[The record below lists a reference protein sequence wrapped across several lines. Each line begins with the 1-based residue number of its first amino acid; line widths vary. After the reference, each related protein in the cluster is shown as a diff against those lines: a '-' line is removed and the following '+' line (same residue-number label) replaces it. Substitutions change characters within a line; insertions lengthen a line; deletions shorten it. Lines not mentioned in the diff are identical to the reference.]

1 MPRMKA
7 LAGLLTLCCCAYSQ
21 SITGALSGVVTDPS
35 DAAIPKASVLLR
47 YNSTGAERSAD
58 TNDAGRFF
66 FGSLQPGAYTLAVEA
81 AGFRRLERTNINV
94 PAAETVSLND
104 LKLTVGQVTDSVQVE
119 AQAAVV
125 QSQTAERAGVLT
137 GSQVQNLAI
146 RGRNVTSLV
155 SLLPGVVDLDE
166 SENLAVNWNFNVQ
179 GNRRNTNNLTID
191 GATVNAIGNNFNS
204 VVAVSMD
211 AVAEVK
217 VLLSNYQAEYGRMSG
232 ANVSIVTK
240 SGSKEFHGLTSYYKR
255 NEALNANDFF
265 NNRLGRRR
273 PLYRFDTWNYNIGG
287 PVLLPGAARRLKD
300 KMFFFWSQEF
310 WPLSVPTVLT
320 QRSTA
325 TALERQGDFSQSRDV
340 NNALILV
347 RDPFANR
354 TPFPGNV
361 IPTNRIDTNG
371 QALLKF
377 LPLPNFT
384 DRAISGGN
392 YNYLFQDVV
401 EQPKR
406 TDTLKLDYNV
416 NPSNLVTFSYSAR
429 NDINDGKVGIP
440 AGTGNYDV
448 YRQRSENL
456 GKLFL
461 GRYQK
466 IFSPTLINEF
476 NGAYSTRPLNNSIS
490 DDALASIQRD
500 KIGFTLGQ
508 LNPASNPLNLI
519 PNMSFG
525 GVPNAI
531 AVSMDGRTPLTTTHE
546 ILSFSNNLTK
556 TFTAHTLKLGIYF
569 DRLWA
574 ENQPT
579 GGAFNGSFNFGRNAN
594 NPLETDYAFSN
605 AILGVYNQ
613 YDEPTARAFPVNY
626 ATNTEWFVQDNWRV
640 TRKLSL
646 DAGIRF
652 HFLPQSWIDGDAMSG
667 FRAAAYNSAQAVNL
681 IQPFLQGNT
690 RMGRNPNT
698 GEVVPAALIG
708 AIAPGRG
715 NPANGMVSPL
725 TDSNIPRSLMKEPGV
740 QLAPRVG
747 FAYDVFGNGKMAI
760 RGGFGMFYNRMS
772 HGVVLTD
779 FSAQPPIINLPTLF
793 FGAMST
799 LKSATGTLF
808 PANVLGLD
816 PNAKI
821 PRVMNFSL
829 SVQRDI
835 GYSTIVDAGYSGS
848 LGRNLLWQRNL
859 NSIPLGANFLA
870 SSKDP
875 TNNNVLPANFLRPYV
890 GFGNLNLRE
899 PAASSNYHSLQI
911 SANRRFASR
920 LQYGVSYTWS
930 KSLDYNSDDANPVSN
945 IIPVRVSNYGLST
958 FDRTHVLK
966 INWLYDLP
974 GLTQGHRVLRWIT
987 NGWQTS
993 CIYTASSGAPSAVS
1007 FSTVNAV
1014 DITGSPTE
1022 AARIVLTGEPS
1033 LSRGER
1039 TFGRWFDTSKA
1050 AIPAVGTIGNAAR
1063 TNIRLPGINNW
1074 DLTAYKNFNV
1084 KERFAAQ
1091 LRAEFYNAFNHTQYS
1106 GVDATARFDAQGRQV
1121 NATFGQ
1127 VNAARTAR
1135 RIQLAIRLTF

>member
-1 MPRMKA
+1 MRA
-7 LAGLLTLCCCAYSQ
+7 LVLLLLVSACAWAQ
-21 SITGALSGVVTDPS
+21 SITGALSGTVTDPS
-35 DAAIPKASVLLR
+35 GAAIPKASVLLR
-47 YNSTGAERSAD
+47 HAATGAERSSES
-58 TNDAGRFF
+58 NEAGRFF
-66 FGSLQPGAYTLAVEA
+66 FGSLQPGAYTLAIEA
-81 AGFRRLERTNINV
+81 PGFRRLERTNVNV

-104 LKLTVGQVTDSVQVE
+104 LTLSVGQVTDSVQVE

-137 GSQVQNLAI
+137 GSQVENLAI

-166 SENLAVNWNFNVQ
+166 SENLSVNWNFNVQ
-179 GNRRNTNNLTID
+179 GNRRNTNNITID
-191 GATVNAIGNNFNS
+191 GATVNAAGNNFNS

-240 SGSKEFHGLTSYYKR
+240 SGTKDFHGLASYFKR

-265 NNRLGRRR
+265 NNRLGRVR
-273 PLYRFDTWNYNIGG
+273 PRYRFDTWNYNIGG
-287 PVLLPGAARRLKD
+287 PVMLPGSLKRLRN

-310 WPLSVPTVLT
+310 WPLSVPTALT
-320 QRSTA
+320 QRTTA
-325 TALERQGDFSQSRDV
+325 TALERAGDFSQTLDV
-340 NNALILV
+340 NNALIVV
-347 RDPFANR
+347 RDPFNNRQPFAGNIVPASRVDANGR
-354 TPFPGNV
+354 
-361 IPTNRIDTNG
+361 
-371 QALLKF
+371 ALLNF

-384 DRAISGGN
+384 DRGISRGN
-392 YNYLFQDVV
+392 YNYLFQDIV

-406 TDTLKLDYNV
+406 TDTLKIDYNATA
-416 NPSNLVTFSYSAR
+416 SDMFTFSYSAR

-476 NGAYSTRPLNNSIS
+476 NGAYSTRPLNNTIS
-490 DDALASIQRD
+490 SEALASIQRD
-500 KIGFTLGQ
+500 KIGFNLGQ

-525 GVPNAI
+525 GVPNAV

-546 ILSFSNNLTK
+546 IISISDNLTK
-556 TFTAHTLKLGIYF
+556 TFTTHTVKLGVYF

-579 GGAFNGSFNFGRNAN
+579 GGAFNGSFNFGRNVN
-594 NPLETDYAFSN
+594 NPLESDYAFAN
-605 AILGVYNQ
+605 AALGVFNQ
-613 YDEPTARAFPVNY
+613 YDEPTGRVFPLTY
-626 ATNTEWFVQDNWRV
+626 ATNIEWFAQDNWKM
-640 TRKLSL
+640 TRKLTL
-646 DAGIRF
+646 DYGMRF
-652 HFLPQSWIDGDAMSG
+652 QLLPQSWIDGDAMSG
-667 FRAAAYNSAQAVNL
+667 FRAAAFDPAQAVRL
-681 IQPFLQGNT
+681 IEPFRNGT
-690 RMGRNPNT
+690 ARAGRNPNT
-698 GEVVPAALIG
+698 GELTVATLIG
-708 AIAPGRG
+708 SIAPGHG
-715 NPANGMVSPL
+715 NAANGMVSPL
-725 TDSNIPRSLMKEPGV
+725 SGAGIPRSLMKEQRV
-740 QLAPRVG
+740 QLAPRIG
-747 FAYDVFGNGKMAI
+747 FAYDVSGNGKTAV

-779 FSAQPPIINLPTLF
+779 FSAQPPLINLPSLF
-793 FGAMST
+793 FGTMSG

-816 PNAKI
+816 PNGKI

-835 GYSTIVDAGYSGS
+835 GLGTIVDAGYSGS

-859 NSIPLGANFLA
+859 NAQPLGTNFLA

-875 TNNNVLPANFLRPYV
+875 TNNAVLPVNFLRSYM
-890 GFGNLNLRE
+890 GYGNINVRE
-899 PAASSNYHSLQI
+899 PGASSNYHSLQV

-930 KSLDYNSDDANPVSN
+930 KSLDYNSDDAATVSN
-945 IIPVRVSNYGLST
+945 VIPVRIWNYGLSS
-958 FDRTHVLK
+958 FDRAHILK
-966 INWLYDLP
+966 VNWLLDLP
-974 GLTQGHRVLRWIT
+974 NPVERNHPLRWAV
-987 NGWQTS
+987 NDWQVS
-993 CIYTASSGAPSAVS
+993 GIYSASTGAPAAIG

-1014 DITGSPTE
+1014 DITGSSTE
-1022 AARIVLTGEPS
+1022 GPRIVLNGEPS
-1033 LSRGER
+1033 LSRGQR
-1039 TFGRWFDTSKA
+1039 SFDRWFDTSVA
-1050 AIPAVGTIGNAAR
+1050 ALPAAGTIGNAAR

-1074 DLTAYKNFNV
+1074 DLTAYKNFRF
-1084 KERFAAQ
+1084 KERVNAQ
-1091 LRAEFYNAFNHTQYS
+1091 LRGEFYNAFNHTQYS
-1106 GVDATARFDAQGRQV
+1106 NADTTARFDAQGRQV
-1121 NATFGQ
+1121 NTQFGQ
-1127 VNAARTAR
+1127 VTAARTAR
-1135 RIQLAIRLTF
+1135 RIQLAIRITF